1 MAQVTNQAL
10 ASERR
15 AASRFEKAEAE
26 LEKHKV
32 ARVGFLQKLA
42 ECSVR
47 EARVRTKAQKLVA
60 ELATALARAD
70 AAEAVLGERR
80 TRAKA
85 EQLVSELEEALVRE
99 GT

>member
-1 MAQVTNQAL
+1 M
-10 ASERR
+10 
-15 AASRFEKAEAE
+15 
-26 LEKHKV
+26 
-32 ARVGFLQKLA
+32 GFLQKLA

-47 EARVRTKAQKLVA
+47 EARVRTKAQKLVT

-70 AAEAVLGERR
+70 AAEAMLGERR

-99 GT
+99 GA